1 MTRSR
6 ISVGRLLIHVLVAS
20 FILLLMTG
28 CGEASTSGYETADS
42 NGPEQTLRAEYV
54 LSDTARAG
62 EEVFNVNCSVC
73 HGVGAAGTN
82 LGPTLIDSV
91 YHPGH
96 HSDFSIRNAVSQ
108 GTKQHHWSFGDMP
121 PVAGV
126 SPDDVENIICYVREI
141 QLANGIFEP
150 GAYSTIC

>member
-1 MTRSR
+1 MSCPTR
-6 ISVGRLLIHVLVAS
+6 LVQAKKCS
-20 FILLLMTG
+20 M
-28 CGEASTSGYETADS
+28 S
-42 NGPEQTLRAEYV
+42 
-54 LSDTARAG
+54 TARSATEWALPG
-62 EEVFNVNCSVC
+62 P
-73 HGVGAAGTN
+73 N

-96 HSDFSIRNAVSQ
+96 HSDFSIRNAVSR

-126 SPDDVENIICYVREI
+126 SPDDVKNIICYVREI